1 MTTEAFC
8 QTSILAFYL
17 RIMTDPKTRK
27 IVWGLMGLVAA
38 FGIANLFAMIFQCWP
53 INYFW
58 DGWKGFMI
66 PDSVIN
72 MNMFSFI
79 RGGIEIG
86 LDLTILILPL
96 PTLAKLQMSFK
107 KKTQIMSMFSVGFV

>member
-27 IVWGLMGLVAA
+27 IVWGFIVMVAC
-38 FGIANLFAMIFQCWP
+38 FGCANLFTMIFQCWP
-53 INYFW
+53 LNYFW
-58 DGWKGFMI
+58 NGWKGFMV
-66 PDSVIN
+66 PNTVIN
-72 MNMFSFI
+72 MNLFSFV

-96 PTLAKLQMSFK
+96 PMLAKLQMSLK
-107 KKTQIMSMFSVGFV
+107 RKSQIMSMFCVGFV